1 MTGSP
6 VIVDLT
12 DNALRVHDG
21 GQTVDVSVGYASV
34 IEGAVTAIGRSAFA
48 NAKRHPRRT
57 HNDFWYRLSAE
68 PMESASGLS
77 RADLVAAQWQALV
90 PLERLAGRSVI
101 LILPSFWQ
109 RDALALLLGI
119 LKTSGVEVAGMI
131 DAAVAATRDYY
142 QDQVLLHVD
151 ITLHC
156 ASVVRLVQSRER
168 SELDDAR
175 AIEGSGWVALME
187 DWVKFFAAQ
196 FVRQCRFDPLHS
208 AETEQL
214 LFDALPVWLTD
225 IEKRDDVSVTLTA
238 GGRDYTATIL
248 RVDVINAVAAHY
260 QRIADVVRALHG
272 GGPAPALQMRVS
284 ISGLP
289 GLAELLAA
297 RSGGQYFAVADDAAA
312 ASVSSQIGS
321 LGLEAGRVRR
331 EMAVTGVVHE
341 AAAAAMH
348 IADMPSH
355 LLYGDRAFLLAEEA
369 LAVGSGTEQPPARYL
384 LIEGSPAGVSGLH
397 CELRLERGGCTVVD
411 RSRYGTFLN
420 GNRINGSAA
429 LQIGDT
435 LRVGT
440 PGRELLLI
448 REERF

>member
-1 MTGSP
+1 MAGSP

-21 GQTVDVSVGYASV
+21 GQTVEVSVGYASV
-34 IEGAVTAIGRSAFA
+34 MAGTVTATGQTAFA

-57 HNDFWYRLSAE
+57 HNDFWYRLSAD

-77 RADLVAAQWQALV
+77 RADLAAAQWHSLV
-90 PLERLAGRSVI
+90 PAERLAGRAVI
-101 LILPSFWQ
+101 LILPGFWQ
-109 RDALALLLGI
+109 RDSLALLLGI
-119 LKTSGVEVAGMI
+119 LKASGAEVAGMV
-131 DAAVAATRDYY
+131 DSAVAATRDYY
-142 QDQVLLHVD
+142 RDQVLLHID
-151 ITLHC
+151 ITLQC
-156 ASVVRLVQSRER
+156 ATIARLAQTAER

-175 AIEGSGWVALME
+175 AIEGSGWAALME
-187 DWVKFFAAQ
+187 DWVKFFASQ

-214 LFDALPVWLTD
+214 LFDALPVWLTE
-225 IEKRDDVSVTLTA
+225 IEKRDEVAVTLTA
-238 GGRDYTATIL
+238 SGRGYTATIL
-248 RVDVINAVAAHY
+248 RADVINAVAAHY

-272 GGPAPALQMRVS
+272 GGQTPALQMRVAV
-284 ISGLP
+284 SGLP

-297 RSGGQYFAVADDAAA
+297 RTGGQYYAIADDAAVTSV
-312 ASVSSQIGS
+312 ASQSSSQ
-321 LGLEAGRVRR
+321 GLEAGRVRR
-331 EMAVTGVVHE
+331 EMPITGVTHE
-341 AAAAAMH
+341 AGTANSQS
-348 IADMPSH
+348 ADVPSH
-355 LLYGDRAFLLAEEA
+355 LLYEDRAFVLSGDT
-369 LAVGSGTEQPPARYL
+369 LAVGSGTEQTPPRYL
-384 LIEGSPAGVSGLH
+384 LIDGTPAGVSGLH
-397 CELRLERGGCTVVD
+397 CELKLERGGCIVVD

-429 LQIGDT
+429 LRTGDT